1 MTDHELLLDLQRR
14 VEALEALA
22 TSSEAQTSFAS
33 NAVNFSLNPN
43 AFISKYA
50 QGKTG
55 KEKFTWLVALLAR
68 GDEAVDV
75 PMKEIEKL
83 WNRMTAKSLLGMK
96 FNYKYSNEA
105 KTNGWVDS
113 PKTGSYRLAA
123 GWYEIYN
130 DGQQEGK

>member
-1 MTDHELLLDLQRR
+1 MTDHDLLLDLQRR
-14 VEALEALA
+14 VKTLEALA
-22 TSSEAQTSFAS
+22 ASSGAQASFAP
-33 NAVNFSLNPN
+33 NAVNFALNPN
-43 AFISKYA
+43 AFVSKYA
-50 QGKTG
+50 HGKTG
-55 KEKFTWLVALLAR
+55 KEKFTWLVALLAK

-75 PMKEIEKL
+75 PVKEIEKL

-123 GWYEIYN
+123 GWYEIYD
-130 DGQQEGK
+130 DGQQEGQ

>member
-1 MTDHELLLDLQRR
+1 MTDHDLLLDLQNR

-22 TSSEAQTSFAS
+22 ASSEVQTSFAT
-33 NAVNFSLNPN
+33 NAINFSLNPN
-43 AFISKYA
+43 AFVGKYA

-55 KEKFTWLVALLAR
+55 KEKFTWLVALIAK
-68 GDEAVDV
+68 GDETIDV
-75 PMKEIEKL
+75 PVKEIERL

-113 PKTGSYRLAA
+113 PKTGAYRLAA
-123 GWYEIYN
+123 GWYEIYD